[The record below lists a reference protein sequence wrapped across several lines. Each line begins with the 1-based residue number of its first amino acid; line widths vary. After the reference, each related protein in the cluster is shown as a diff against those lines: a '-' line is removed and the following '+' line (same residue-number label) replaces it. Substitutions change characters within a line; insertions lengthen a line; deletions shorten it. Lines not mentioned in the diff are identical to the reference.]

1 MFVVS
6 VVVCALV
13 RLYGDPIQIMMP
25 AEASKADIEL
35 MRAHLGL
42 DRPWGVQYWRFATQA
57 LQGDFGRSVRFR
69 RPALDLVTERYGATL
84 ELGGLAVLIVITV
97 ALPVGVY
104 SAVRRGSALDYAAR
118 VFAALGQAVPP
129 FWLGL
134 VLVLIFGVLLHLL
147 PTSGRGTPL
156 HVLLP
161 GITLGWFAVA
171 GLMRLTRSS
180 MLDVLG
186 SEYVKLARIKGLP
199 ERRVIWRHAF
209 KNAALPVVTFAALL
223 FVALLNGS
231 IIVETVF
238 GWPGLGLLDG
248 ARIALAVS
256 VVGIALPGAA
266 GSLIGL
272 LAGFFGG
279 WVDTLLMRL
288 ADISLSLPGIL
299 LAVLLS
305 VVFEPSFTNVIIV
318 VVFLLWPS
326 YARLT
331 RGEALGLKQQEFVA
345 LAPIAGCS
353 SLRIMFRHIL
363 PNLAPSIL
371 VLATLH
377 VGYVIVL
384 EAALSFLGV
393 GIPPPTPSWGVMV
406 ADGRGLIEQAWWISI
421 LPGIAILV
429 TVLSLN
435 ILGDWVRDRLDPK
448 LRQL

>member
-1 MFVVS
+1 MQRFIVGRVIQSIVSMFVVS
-6 VVVCALV
+6 IVVFALV
-13 RLYGDPIQIMMP
+13 RLSGDPIQIMMP

-35 MRAHLGL
+35 VRAHLGL
-42 DRPWGVQYWRFATQA
+42 DRPWTVQYWRFLTQA

-69 RPALDLVTERYGATL
+69 RPALDLVAERYGATL
-84 ELGGLAVLIVITV
+84 ELGGLAVFIVIAV
-97 ALPVGVY
+97 AIPVGVY

-118 VFAALGQAVPP
+118 AFAALGQAVPP

-238 GWPGLGLLDG
+238 GWPGLGLLV
-248 ARIALAVS
+248 IEAVDS
-256 VVGIALPGAA
+256 RDYPIVQTVVLFLSAMY
-266 GSLIGL
+266 IGVNL
-272 LAGFFGG
+272 L
-279 WVDTLLMRL
+279 VD
-288 ADISLSLPGIL
+288 IL
-299 LAVLLS
+299 
-305 VVFEPSFTNVIIV
+305 
-318 VVFLLWPS
+318 
-326 YARLT
+326 YA
-331 RGEALGLKQQEFVA
+331 
-345 LAPIAGCS
+345 
-353 SLRIMFRHIL
+353 
-363 PNLAPSIL
+363 
-371 VLATLH
+371 
-377 VGYVIVL
+377 Y
-384 EAALSFLGV
+384 
-393 GIPPPTPSWGVMV
+393 
-406 ADGRGLIEQAWWISI
+406 
-421 LPGIAILV
+421 
-429 TVLSLN
+429 LN
-435 ILGDWVRDRLDPK
+435 PK
-448 LRQL
+448 IRYSR